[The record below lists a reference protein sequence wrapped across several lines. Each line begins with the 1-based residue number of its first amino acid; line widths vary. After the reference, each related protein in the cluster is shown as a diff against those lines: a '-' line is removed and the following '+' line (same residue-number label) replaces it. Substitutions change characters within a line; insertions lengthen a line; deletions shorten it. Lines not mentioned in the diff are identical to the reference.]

1 MDLYTN
7 KQRVEH
13 VLLLVCFGFEN
24 WSQAWLSVS
33 LLCVVLVFHY
43 LWFFF
48 FFSFLFGLWFL
59 FIFFFVGLVLV
70 YWVEKEGDVGKFSF
84 ICLQFVVYLPCFN
97 IYFDLLQMETRMPNH
112 WPNAREK
119 GRYPVPLVLG
129 FHILIP
135 SF

>member
-1 MDLYTN
+1 LQGIN
-7 KQRVEH
+7 QSEH
-13 VLLLVCFGFEN
+13 KE
-24 WSQAWLSVS
+24 Q
-33 LLCVVLVFHY
+33 
-43 LWFFF
+43 
-48 FFSFLFGLWFL
+48 
-59 FIFFFVGLVLV
+59 V
-70 YWVEKEGDVGKFSF
+70 YCIYKFSF

-119 GRYPVPLVLG
+119 GRYLVPLVLG